1 MNIDNKCPTG
11 HEGGQV
17 LRFVLQ
23 RTHGIILQLTSG
35 GSERSN
41 TTVTQPGAGEARLQR
56 LGVCPS
62 VILPQEPCGIRATRS
77 PIHGGTSRSNQHR
90 LKQENHLANWANV
103 SDRKYPVSK
112 TQVARR
118 GWRISG
124 VGLGSPRSAT

>member
-1 MNIDNKCPTG
+1 MRANKCYDFFYRG
-11 HEGGQV
+11 HMESS
-17 LRFVLQ
+17 
-23 RTHGIILQLTSG
+23 ILQFPSG
-35 GSERSN
+35 GSERSS
-41 TTVTQPGAGEARLQR
+41 TTVTQPGSDNGAGEDRLQR

-62 VILPQEPCGIRATRS
+62 VILPQEPGGIRATRS

-90 LKQENHLANWANV
+90 LKQENHLANRANE